1 MMRYQLTVRVLAAL
15 IAAVFLSCTGN
26 KEMAQTVQVSA
37 VKVQVVQ
44 PSDQA
49 VSHTYTGSVE
59 GEQQAVIRAKL
70 SETVQK
76 VHVHE
81 GQVVKEDDLL
91 ISLDKT
97 GPSSQYNQTLSLYQN
112 ARKNFEKMEFLYKQ
126 GAISETQFDGA
137 KTDYEVKKASFDA
150 VSRLVDI
157 TSPIVGTVTSV
168 PVSEGSQVM
177 LGQVLATVAT
187 TRRLR
192 VKLAVNPEDVATF
205 AAGAEVT
212 ISSEVFADTLVGRIT
227 AVATSADPATRTFQ
241 IEAIADNERGIFKPG
256 MFVRAAAIKSR
267 LNGVIVAPTDAIVLL
282 DGKPNVFVVQG
293 GVAHRRPV
301 SIGTD
306 LDGHIVITSGL
317 AAGDSLVTL
326 GQTYLD
332 DGFAVNVVQTEEAQ
346 R

>member
-1 MMRYQLTVRVLAAL
+1 MMRCQLAARILAAL
-15 IAAVFLSCTGN
+15 IAAAFLSCTGK
-26 KEMAQTVQVSA
+26 KEMAQTAQVSA

-44 PSDQA
+44 PSDQV

-70 SETVQK
+70 SEAVQR
-76 VHVHE
+76 VHVRE
-81 GQVVKEDDLL
+81 GQVVKENDLL
-91 ISLDKT
+91 VSLDKT
-97 GPSSQYNQTLSLYQN
+97 GPSSQYNQASSLYQN
-112 ARKNFEKMEFLYKQ
+112 ARKYLEKMDFLYKQ

-137 KTDYEVKKASFDA
+137 RTDCEVKKASFDA

-157 TSPIVGTVTSV
+157 TSPIAGTVTSV
-168 PVSEGSQVM
+168 PVSEGNQAM

-192 VKLAVNPEDVATF
+192 VKLAVNPEDIATF
-205 AAGAEVT
+205 AVGSEVT
-212 ISSEVFADTLVGRIT
+212 ISSEVLADTLVGSVT

-241 IEAIADNERGIFKPG
+241 VEAIAENEGGVFKPG

-267 LNGVIVAPTDAIVLL
+267 LSDVIVAPTDAIVIL

-293 GVAHRRPV
+293 GVAHKRPV
-301 SIGTD
+301 SVGTD

-346 R
+346 K